1 MTIKIPTIP
10 LEITNYNS
18 LQLFRYTLKKTGYIP
33 MYCIK
38 YVNMLTASKKTNPVL
53 LFPDII
59 FTNFK
64 TQSFFLM
71 LYIETKLMAGFD
83 ISYKTPFAL

>member
-1 MTIKIPTIP
+1 MH
-10 LEITNYNS
+10 
-18 LQLFRYTLKKTGYIP
+18 
-33 MYCIK
+33 CIK
-38 YVNMLTASKKTNPVL
+38 YINTSRKTNPLL

-59 FTNFK
+59 FPNFK
-64 TQSFFLM
+64 TQSFFLL

>member
-1 MTIKIPTIP
+1 MH
-10 LEITNYNS
+10 
-18 LQLFRYTLKKTGYIP
+18 
-33 MYCIK
+33 CIK
-38 YVNMLTASKKTNPVL
+38 YINMINTSRKTNPSL

-59 FTNFK
+59 FPNFK
-64 TQSFFLM
+64 TQSFFLL

>member
-1 MTIKIPTIP
+1 MTIKILTIP
-10 LEITNYNS
+10 LDITNYNS
-18 LQLFRYTLKKTGYIP
+18 LQLFRYILKKAGYIR
-33 MYCIK
+33 MHCIK
-38 YVNMLTASKKTNPVL
+38 YINTSRKTNPLL

-59 FTNFK
+59 FPNFK